1 MPIITKSGLDTVHG
15 IVRAENPSMPNGA
28 NAANLRISNLQLIDS
43 ARAKV
48 YVSGRYGHGYRGRV
62 EAKYSQLDLSVL
74 FGGHPLV
81 VYVETAK
88 SMHQQLADLA
98 YYTGVRLFPNDVEDT
113 PAPQSELP
121 YVTTLSA
128 SPASAGYR
136 GSVEVRFEFR
146 NKRLDELA
154 PWSDYD
160 VAFAPYAPSNT
171 DRARGE
177 YLTYG
182 NDYTLSATELSA
194 MDLGVLTDERA
205 VRLAAAL
212 TAVDEAPWTGEDKR
226 GFWSL
231 LNAKVTYNGTTLQY
245 VAADGMRWPK
255 LRFSHVAIVDMIVD
269 RGAGDLYGSQLF
281 IHYNVME

>member
-15 IVRAENPSMPNGA
+15 LVRSENPSMPNGA
-28 NAANLRISNLQLIDS
+28 NAANLRISNLQMIDS
-43 ARAKV
+43 ARSKV
-48 YVSGRYGHGYRGRV
+48 VVSGRYGHGYRGRV
-62 EAKYSQLDLSVL
+62 ETKYDQLDLAIL
-74 FGGHPLV
+74 FGGTQLV
-81 VYVETAK
+81 VYVETAR

-128 SPASAGYR
+128 SPTSAGYR

-154 PWSDYD
+154 PWSDYT
-160 VAFAPYAPSNT
+160 VTIAPYQPSDT

-182 NDYTLSATELSA
+182 NDYTQSATELST
-194 MDLGVLTDERA
+194 MELGVLTDTRA

-212 TAVDEAPWTGEDKR
+212 NAVDESPWTGEDKR

-231 LNAKVTYNGTTLQY
+231 LNAKVTYNGPTLQY
-245 VAADGMRWPK
+245 QAVDGMRWPK
-255 LRFSHVAIVDMIVD
+255 LRFSHVAVVDMIVD
-269 RGAGDLYGSQLF
+269 RGAGDLFGSQLF